1 MKAITPMT
9 NLKKDIILDGLL
21 TKRKAPL
28 SAEGLQQTLQ
38 DLTSYIARNGIFYA
52 AVFPKKEVKGMSEF
66 TAADIDK
73 ADIMQADDNELYF
86 PVFSDYEK
94 LRKFRPEPKEN
105 EVFCIV
111 TKEDLLSFLQLNG
124 KIAACV
130 LNPMEDDLLMH
141 RVLLQ
146 NLITAGKDLNS
157 SY

>member
-1 MKAITPMT
+1 MKTITPMT
-9 NLKKDIILDGLL
+9 NLQKDIILDGLL

-28 SAEGLQQTLQ
+28 SEEALRRTLQ
-38 DLTSYIARNGIFYA
+38 DLTAYIARNGIFYA
-52 AVFPKKEVKGMSEF
+52 AVFPKKEVLGKPDF
-66 TAADIDK
+66 TAADVDK

-86 PVFSDYEK
+86 PVFSDYER

-105 EVFCIV
+105 EVFCLV

-146 NLITAGKDLNS
+146 NLIQAGKDLNS
-157 SY
+157 TY

>member
-9 NLKKDIILDGLL
+9 NLQKDSILDALL

-28 SAEGLQQTLQ
+28 SDEALRQTLQ
-38 DLTSYIARNGIFYA
+38 DLTAYIARNGTFYA
-52 AVFPKKEVKGMSEF
+52 AVFPKEEARNKSEF
-66 TAADIDK
+66 AATDIEK
-73 ADIMQADDNELYF
+73 ADIMQADDNQLYF

-94 LRKFRPEPKEN
+94 LKKFRPERKEN
-105 EVFCIV
+105 EVFCLV

-124 KIAACV
+124 KVAACV

-146 NLITAGKDLNS
+146 NLIRVGKDLNS
-157 SY
+157 I

>member
-1 MKAITPMT
+1 MKVITPMT
-9 NLKKDIILDGLL
+9 NLRKDIILDGLL

-28 SAEGLQQTLQ
+28 SEEALRQTLQ
-38 DLTSYIARNGIFYA
+38 DLTAYIARNGLFYA
-52 AVFPKKEVKGMSEF
+52 AVFPKAEAAGKAEI

-105 EVFCIV
+105 EVFCLA

-124 KIAACV
+124 KVAACV
-130 LNPMEDDLLMH
+130 LNPMEDDLLMY

-146 NLITAGKDLNS
+146 NLIQAGKDLNS